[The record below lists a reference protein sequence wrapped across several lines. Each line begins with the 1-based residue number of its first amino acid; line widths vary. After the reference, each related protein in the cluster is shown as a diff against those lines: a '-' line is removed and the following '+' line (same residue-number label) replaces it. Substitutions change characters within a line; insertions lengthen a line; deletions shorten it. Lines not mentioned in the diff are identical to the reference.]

1 MDDPYSP
8 DFAMNEM
15 NRAASILEKQHN
27 ILTNNDNLTAD
38 AAPPGAAGP
47 SPVHPEPE
55 QLLNQTRC
63 AIDNALH
70 AIKNGR
76 SWAATDEL
84 TLALQQIDNHRRL
97 NAAPTPAL
105 LF

>member
-1 MDDPYSP
+1 
-8 DFAMNEM
+8 MNEM
-15 NRAASILEKQHN
+15 NRAASILETQHN

-38 AAPPGAAGP
+38 AAAPGAAGP

-55 QLLNQTRC
+55 QLLDQTRC

-76 SWAATDEL
+76 PWAAADQL
-84 TLALQQIDNHRRL
+84 TLALQQIDNHKHQTL
-97 NAAPTPAL
+97 DTTPAHPL
-105 LF
+105 RP